1 MSRPNVMF
9 VLLNCY
15 VMEDQVSQ
23 KLSRKA
29 ARLIVNKA
37 LSSLTDLEQS
47 LGEKK
52 FRRRLE
58 KAELILSKGLPK
70 SEKENKFPKDKKEKK
85 LRAEKV
91 A

>member
-1 MSRPNVMF
+1 MDN
-9 VLLNCY
+9 
-15 VMEDQVSQ
+15 QVSQ

-29 ARLIVNKA
+29 AKLQVSKA

-47 LGEKK
+47 LGAKR

-70 SEKENKFPKDKKEKK
+70 EKKEKNLPKDKKEKK
-85 LRAEKV
+85 LRAAEK
-91 A
+91 AA